1 MSTGNDTRDE
11 WVDRLET
18 NAYGVR
24 LLTLRRAIELAAEGC
39 CAGWYISPYA
49 AQWTVGR
56 MSKTGE
62 RYHVISDGEP
72 MCFASTAEALEFL
85 SGIVRLAAAP
95 KLTLD
100 LPALLAQGTFP
111 RSARS

>member
-1 MSTGNDTRDE
+1 MSSGNDTRDE
-11 WVDRLET
+11 WVSRLDT

-24 LLTLRRAIELAAEGC
+24 LLTLRKAIELAAEGC

-56 MSKTGE
+56 MSKSGE

-72 MCFASTAEALEFL
+72 IRFASTAEALEFL

-100 LPALLAQGTFP
+100 LPALLTPGAFP
-111 RSARS
+111 RPA

>member
-1 MSTGNDTRDE
+1 MSDTNDTREE
-11 WVDRLET
+11 WVNRLEV

-24 LLTLRRAIELAAEGC
+24 LLTLRKAIELAAEGC
-39 CAGWYISPYA
+39 SAGWYISPYA

-56 MSKTGE
+56 MSRTGE

-72 MCFASTAEALEFL
+72 MRFASTAEALDFL

-100 LPALLAQGTFP
+100 LPRLLAQSGF
-111 RSARS
+111 ARTA